1 MAFGISSG
9 GLIVA
14 DLFINGS
21 SIEESSEKFEAL
33 AKRIFQRRVVPNLPF
48 IPKILMDLMPLVA
61 NGLHPLP
68 SLLYLADIV
77 ISYFNDGLYP
87 SSNIESALKRVFG
100 ADRSILD
107 ISSAAVS
114 GTFIGLP
121 AATANDKPTCRIFTN
136 YNCEGEQT
144 SYNVHK
150 RYLLPKGPVFPAKH
164 IHGLGTF
171 QDAGPLENDPLISAL
186 TTAAMAF
193 PLLEEPD
200 FIVSLG
206 TGEPKPHDEIPI
218 INSRNT
224 WKNGA
229 LPRLYRLVIEKMR
242 DKKLRQ
248 AFQGHPRYHRLNVQ
262 FDGDE
267 PRLDDV
273 HRIPELRCKAEQD
286 QSISREIDSVAR
298 CFVAS
303 LFYFELDSLPRHIGG
318 KYRGTGHILCSI
330 QQNDPAFSLLF
341 SRLSQSSAQFWIDG
355 WPEVGNA
362 DENFDSDGNFRKTVE
377 LNTNAGRPFQ

>member
-1 MAFGISSG
+1 
-9 GLIVA
+9 
-14 DLFINGS
+14 
-21 SIEESSEKFEAL
+21 
-33 AKRIFQRRVVPNLPF
+33 
-48 IPKILMDLMPLVA
+48 MDL
-61 NGLHPLP
+61 
-68 SLLYLADIV
+68 
-77 ISYFNDGLYP
+77 ISY
-87 SSNIESALKRVFG
+87 AVF
-100 ADRSILD
+100 R
-107 ISSAAVS
+107 
-114 GTFIGLP
+114 
-121 AATANDKPTCRIFTN
+121 
-136 YNCEGEQT
+136 
-144 SYNVHK
+144 
-150 RYLLPKGPVFPAKH
+150 VFPAKH
-164 IHGLGTF
+164 IHGFGTF

-186 TTAAMAF
+186 TAAAKAF

-218 INSRNT
+218 TNSRNT

-229 LPRLYRLVIEKMR
+229 LPRLFRLVIEKMR

-273 HRIPELRCKAEQD
+273 HRIPELRYKAEQD
-286 QSISREIDSVAR
+286 QSISKQIDSVAR

-303 LFYFELDSLPRHIGG
+303 LFYFELDSLPRQIGG
-318 KYRGTGHILCSI
+318 KYRGKGRILCSI

-355 WPEVGNA
+355 WPEVGHA
-362 DENFDSDGNFRKTVE
+362 KENFDSDGNFRKTVE
-377 LNTNAGRPFQ
+377 LNTNGKFTITLQESSVERCNISGNSPLSGIFYGLLGHTKLRGRHRLPNSSFQRRNFGEFTFSDNTFVGSNGGTSEPERLRYRRTVPVASVATSSRSTTPIAMGFFPFEGKPHRRPLIPSQGFSLPPRHTTTSYNLVTGDCGLRQQM